1 MAARKSRSKHDPKCG
16 RKNKSQKQAGTA
28 VLYSKSS
35 LEIWELG
42 ENKGK
47 NKNRLKNVFSLLFKS
62 RSIMGCILAIPEH
75 FQHDRKEGTSSV
87 KVAAGNFH
95 IRSAFLGCYSN
106 LAREREA
113 KPGAGT
119 VLFITVVPSWTV
131 QCRLRKKHSQSQH
144 NISLQP
150 HFFICGLLGTKH
162 N

>member
-1 MAARKSRSKHDPKCG
+1 MTPNVRRRK
-16 RKNKSQKQAGTA
+16 KSQKQAGTA

-47 NKNRLKNVFSLLFKS
+47 NKTSLNNAFFLLFKS
-62 RSIMGCILAIPEH
+62 RSIMGCILPISEH
-75 FQHDRKEGTSSV
+75 FQHDRKKGTSSV

-106 LAREREA
+106 LAREMEA
-113 KPGAGT
+113 EPGAGT
-119 VLFITVVPSWTV
+119 VLFITVSAVVPSWTV
-131 QCRLRKKHSQSQH
+131 QCRLRKKHSQCQH
-144 NISLQP
+144 SIILQP
-150 HFFICGLLGTKH
+150 YFFIRGLLGTKH